1 MIYLDTS
8 VLFSFYF
15 RDSNSNLAHSQVANA
30 AAPLVITPMCEV
42 EAINAFG
49 QRVFRREMTEAN
61 MAIAVRDLQTDIRS
75 GVFDLRPSME
85 PAFARAKAL
94 AQTVTPSVGVR
105 AIDLLHVA
113 AALELGAS
121 RLYSF
126 DVRQRRAAKAV
137 GLKMNPLP

>member
-8 VLFSFYF
+8 VLFSLYF
-15 RDSNSNLAHSQVANA
+15 RDSNSSLARSQVANA
-30 AAPLVITPMCEV
+30 TAPLVITPMCEV

-49 QRVFRREMTEAN
+49 QRVFRREMTAAN

-75 GVFDLRPSME
+75 GVFDLRPLTE

-126 DVRQRRAAKAV
+126 DVRQRQAAKAV
-137 GLKMNPLP
+137 GLKMNALP